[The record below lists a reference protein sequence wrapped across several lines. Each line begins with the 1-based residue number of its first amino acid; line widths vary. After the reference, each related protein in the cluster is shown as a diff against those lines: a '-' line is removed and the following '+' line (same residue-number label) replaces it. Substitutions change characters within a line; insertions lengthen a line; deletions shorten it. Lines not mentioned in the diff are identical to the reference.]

1 MKKFL
6 LPIALFAAFGLAA
19 CGDEVEEAGCN
30 QAEPVEDSACDISV
44 AELCP
49 DEDVYKYKGVSYS
62 SDNKGMDALIDAL
75 KKDGHCTASISPADR
90 EKIRT
95 ALRTQS
101 KKLLDRIRVNAIR
114 AI

>member
-1 MKKFL
+1 MKKIL

-19 CGDEVEEAGCN
+19 CGDEIEEAGCN
-30 QAEPVEDSACDISV
+30 QAEPIEDSSCDISV

-49 DEDVYKYKGVSYS
+49 DEELYKYNGKEYKESEI
-62 SDNKGMDALIDAL
+62 DKLIDAL
-75 KKDGHCTASISPADR
+75 QKDGHCSASISPEDR
-90 EKIRT
+90 NRIRI
-95 ALRTQS
+95 ALKSQS

>member
-19 CGDEVEEAGCN
+19 CGDEIEEAGCS
-30 QAEPVEDSACDISV
+30 QADQIEGSSCDISKV
-44 AELCP
+44 EVCP
-49 DEDVYKYKGVSYS
+49 DDEVYKYNGKEF
-62 SDNKGMDALIDAL
+62 SDSDISGLLDAL
-75 KKDGHCTASISPADR
+75 KKDGYCSATVSPE
-90 EKIRT
+90 EKLRIQK
-95 ALRTQS
+95 ALRAQS